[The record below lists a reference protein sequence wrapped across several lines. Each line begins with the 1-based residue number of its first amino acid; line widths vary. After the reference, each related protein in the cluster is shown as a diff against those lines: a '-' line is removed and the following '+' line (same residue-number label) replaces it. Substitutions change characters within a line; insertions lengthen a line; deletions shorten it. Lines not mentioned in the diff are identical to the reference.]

1 MNLSIRYPATA
12 GRTGPRKFQDARAP
26 PPTKQEVQERLT
38 ASADYTTV
46 KESFPE
52 LAFLGYLTP
61 EEWCKRQR
69 AADMP
74 YRQRNN
80 VFYPAS
86 AIILQKQRAKRQAAG
101 YGSGSLDAFTEEERR
116 SVQVAEGVLPDHIRK
131 KMHELLGEEETPRA
145 EISDGAKRQGRAM
158 EEWWARQEARSTRAV
173 RPAEPA
179 IAAAAQATA
188 KSLAAK
194 AAEGLA
200 RGEDPWKLPGRRRR
214 DPVWETEF
222 TDTPPW
228 RA

>member
-1 MNLSIRYPATA
+1 MVQQQVIEQQDEELGVLS
-12 GRTGPRKFQDARAP
+12 
-26 PPTKQEVQERLT
+26 
-38 ASADYTTV
+38 
-46 KESFPE
+46 
-52 LAFLGYLTP
+52 
-61 EEWCKRQR
+61 
-69 AADMP
+69 
-74 YRQRNN
+74 
-80 VFYPAS
+80 S
-86 AIILQKQRAKRQAAG
+86 AITRLGNMGKTINEELKSQGRL
-101 YGSGSLDAFTEEERR
+101 LDAFTEEERR

-179 IAAAAQATA
+179 IAAAAPRQLPRV
-188 KSLAAK
+188 LAA
-194 AAEGLA
+194 
-200 RGEDPWKLPGRRRR
+200 RR

>member
-1 MNLSIRYPATA
+1 
-12 GRTGPRKFQDARAP
+12 
-26 PPTKQEVQERLT
+26 
-38 ASADYTTV
+38 
-46 KESFPE
+46 
-52 LAFLGYLTP
+52 
-61 EEWCKRQR
+61 
-69 AADMP
+69 MP

-86 AIILQKQRAKRQAAG
+86 ANILQKQRAKRQAAG

-194 AAEGLA
+194 AAEAAA

>member
-1 MNLSIRYPATA
+1 
-12 GRTGPRKFQDARAP
+12 
-26 PPTKQEVQERLT
+26 
-38 ASADYTTV
+38 
-46 KESFPE
+46 
-52 LAFLGYLTP
+52 
-61 EEWCKRQR
+61 
-69 AADMP
+69 MP

-86 AIILQKQRAKRQAAG
+86 AITLQKQRAKRQAAG

-179 IAAAAQATA
+179 IAAAAQAT
-188 KSLAAK
+188 KSTSIGLIGDHGDRLIILRACMHLATFPKFFLSCFPRKNGAGSPRCLGRVAGACSGSLCAEAGPVRCRSTVHGTSRR
-194 AAEGLA
+194 AARVGGA
-200 RGEDPWKLPGRRRR
+200 
-214 DPVWETEF
+214 
-222 TDTPPW
+222 
-228 RA
+228 